1 MESIL
6 GVRNRV
12 LEIDLS
18 KRDFKEIGITE
29 EDRQNYLGGK
39 GLALKLLYDR
49 LKPGI
54 DPLGEENIFIV
65 TTGVLIGTGAP
76 NSSRFSAVSK
86 SPLTGIITSS
96 SCGGPFG
103 NALKTSGWDGL
114 IVRGRSDLP
123 LIL

>member
-86 SPLTGIITSS
+86 SPLTGIKMV
-96 SCGGPFG
+96 PFW
-103 NALKTSGWDGL
+103 NIRQFLLKVKQYVVLCS
-114 IVRGRSDLP
+114 
-123 LIL
+123 